1 MPSSART
8 GRQVTARRDD
18 GMTLVEVVVALGLFL
33 VVAGAVLSLL
43 GGAIRLAKE
52 DRYRM
57 VATSLATRELEITRD
72 AFGSRSRG
80 PTSITTNQ
88 VVNPNPLPGGEAD
101 EPLVVDN
108 VPYTVTRT
116 AQWAQVGSTAASTCD
131 DGSDV
136 ELAFLRVRVEV
147 TWPGLGD
154 RPPVSTDTVMTPPK
168 GTYAQNTG
176 HIGVRLLDADGVPM
190 EGRSVTVSGPSGS
203 FSGLTAS
210 DGCAVF
216 AFLQEGAYTIT
227 ADLPGHINRDGTTS
241 KVVQVRAGQ
250 LVRTILEYALA
261 NRLVVSYRTVAGYE
275 PKGATGFPVTLANSA
290 LVPNGTLVRV
300 GAVSSTDAK
309 QTLESL
315 WPYPAGYEVWA
326 GACTDSDPYQSDLAR
341 ELVAAAP
348 GGTSTVTLPLA
359 AVEVTLSG
367 SGRSNK
373 DVTATRVDD
382 AECPGGASIT
392 LGKTNT
398 AGSLKTSLPH
408 GKWKISANGKN
419 SERTLAWTGT
429 YPITVA
435 LT

>member
-8 GRQVTARRDD
+8 GRQVVARRDD
-18 GMTLVEVVVALGLFL
+18 GMSLIEVVVALGLFL

-80 PTSITTNQ
+80 PTSITTNR
-88 VVNPNPLPGGEAD
+88 VVNPNPLPGGTVE

-116 AQWAQVGSTAASTCD
+116 AQWAQVGSSAASTCD
-131 DGSDV
+131 DGSTA

-147 TWPGLGD
+147 TWPGLGE

-176 HIGVRLLDADGVPM
+176 HIGVRLLDADAEPLAGV
-190 EGRSVTVSGPSGS
+190 SVTVAGASGTLSGV
-203 FSGLTAS
+203 TAS

-216 AFLQEGAYTIT
+216 AFLLEGPYRIT
-227 ADLPGHINRDGTTS
+227 ANLPGHINRDGTTS
-241 KVVQVRAGQ
+241 KTVNVRSGE
-250 LVRTILEYALA
+250 LVRTILEYAQA
-261 NRLVVSYRTVAGYE
+261 SRLVVTYQTVAGHE
-275 PKGATGFPVTLANSA
+275 PQAATGFPVTLANSA
-290 LVPNGTLVRV
+290 LVPSGATVRV
-300 GAVSSTDAK
+300 GTVSSSGTT
-309 QTLESL
+309 QTLENL

-326 GACTDSDPYQSDLAR
+326 GACTDSDPYQNDQAR
-341 ELVAAAP
+341 ELIAAAP

-367 SGRSNK
+367 SGRGNK

-382 AECPGGASIT
+382 TSCPGGATIG
-392 LGKTNT
+392 LGKTS
-398 AGSLKTSLPH
+398 ASGVLKTSVPY
-408 GKWKISANGKN
+408 GKWKLSANGK
-419 SERTLAWTGT
+419 SGERTFGWTGT
-429 YPITVA
+429 YPASVA
-435 LT
+435 LS